1 MIEPIEKVICKDIHE
16 FVKEHVDEVE
26 NKLTIWGNK
35 QTYKE
40 LGFNNR
46 ADMLKQIKNDI
57 EVAVWALQ
65 ELMVWGM
72 SPNHNHDSHDYTKE
86 LFTEDISEEDNL
98 TIYKVGNPLRY
109 FATEYNRK
117 TQTTTI
123 IEVKRVTKLVEVTTW
138 ENVN

>member
-1 MIEPIEKVICKDIHE
+1 MIKPIEKVICKEIHN
-16 FVKEHVDEVE
+16 FVKEHIDEVE

-72 SPNHNHDSHDYTKE
+72 SPNHNRDSHDYTKE
-86 LFTEDISEEDNL
+86 FFTEDICEEDNL

-123 IEVKRVTKLVEVTTW
+123 IEVKKVTKLVEVTTW

>member
-1 MIEPIEKVICKDIHE
+1 MKIEKLICKEIHK
-16 FVKEHVDEVE
+16 FVKEHIDEVE
-26 NKLTIWGNK
+26 NKLTIWGDR
-35 QTYKE
+35 QTYQE

-46 ADMLKQIKNDI
+46 TDMLKQIENDI

-86 LFTEDISEEDNL
+86 LFTADISEEENC
-98 TIYKVGNPLRY
+98 TIYKVGKPERY
-109 FATEYNRK
+109 FATKYNRYTMK
-117 TQTTTI
+117 TSIT
-123 IEVKRVTKLVEVTTW
+123 EVKRVTKLVEVTTW

>member
-1 MIEPIEKVICKDIHE
+1 MEIEKLICKEIHK
-16 FVKEHVDEVE
+16 FVEEHIEEVE
-26 NKLTIWGNK
+26 NKIDWWGEK

-40 LGFNNR
+40 LGFKNR
-46 ADMLKQIKNDI
+46 TDMLKQIKNDVEI
-57 EVAVWALQ
+57 AVWALQ

-72 SPNHNHDSHDYTKE
+72 SHNHNHDSHDYTKE
-86 LFTEDISEEDNL
+86 FFTEDISEEDNL

-123 IEVKRVTKLVEVTTW
+123 IEVKKVTKLVEVTTW